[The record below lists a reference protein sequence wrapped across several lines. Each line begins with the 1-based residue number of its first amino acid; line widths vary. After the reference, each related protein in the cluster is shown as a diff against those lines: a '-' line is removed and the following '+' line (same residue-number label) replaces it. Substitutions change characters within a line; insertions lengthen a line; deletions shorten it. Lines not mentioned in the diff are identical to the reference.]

1 MIFIK
6 TFENYSDNKS
16 IEFVNSI
23 VDDIS
28 KILPYI
34 KVTSNTLLASNRL
47 SKSSLPIVRID
58 SKEPIKALMLKFT
71 ENSVTIKS
79 IVNSTGE
86 KGFSKKVI
94 DIILKNIDRQHSIVI
109 DQDVSGGFWDSVIQ
123 KNPDYNWVML

>member
-1 MIFIK
+1 LK
-6 TFENYSDNKS
+6 NYSDNKS

-123 KNPDYNWVML
+123 KNPDYNWVMI

>member
-1 MIFIK
+1 MKITLI
-6 TFENYSDNKS
+6 NKS

-123 KNPDYNWVML
+123 KNPDYNWVMI

>member
-16 IEFVNSI
+16 IEFVNTI

-123 KNPDYNWVML
+123 KNPDYNWVMI

>member
-94 DIILKNIDRQHSIVI
+94 DIILKNIDRQHSIAI

-123 KNPDYNWVML
+123 KNPDYNWVMI

>member
-123 KNPDYNWVML
+123 KNPDYNWVMI

>member
-1 MIFIK
+1 MENLIKEISTIF
-6 TFENYSDNKS
+6 TYNKLS
-16 IEFVNSI
+16 NDSLFLST
-23 VDDIS
+23 
-28 KILPYI
+28 KINKLG
-34 KVTSNTLLASNRL
+34 N
-47 SKSSLPIVRID
+47 PIVRID

-123 KNPDYNWVML
+123 KNPDYNWVMI